1 MSEQENLISVEDLTL
16 SYENMTV
23 IKDMSFTVKSGDYLC
38 VVGENGSG
46 KSTLIKALLSLK
58 KPVGGS
64 ISFGGGLKR
73 REIGYLP
80 QQTGAQQDFPASV
93 WEVVLSGCLNSMGLR
108 PFYTDRERK
117 LAAQNMERLGITH
130 LKKRSY
136 RELSGGQQQRV
147 LLARALCATKKL
159 LLLDEPV
166 SGLDPMVTAEMY
178 ELIADIN
185 RSGCSTKL
193 QSHPNAGQS
202 GAGKVTVIMVTH
214 DISAALKYAS
224 HILCLRQDSWFFG
237 TTQEFMADGSS
248 DFLKGGEGN
257 G

>member
-1 MSEQENLISVEDLTL
+1 MSEQETLISVDDLTL

-23 IKDMSFTVKSGDYLC
+23 IRDMSFRVNGGDYLC
-38 VVGENGSG
+38 IVGENGSG

-73 REIGYLP
+73 NEIGYLP

-93 WEVVLSGCLNSMGLR
+93 REVVLSGCLNSMGIR
-108 PFYTDRERK
+108 PFYSDRERK
-117 LAAQNMERLGITH
+117 MAAQNMERLGITH

-178 ELIADIN
+178 ELITDIN
-185 RSGCSTKL
+185 
-193 QSHPNAGQS
+193 QS
-202 GAGKVTVIMVTH
+202 GVTVIMVTH

-237 TTQEFMADGSS
+237 TPQQFMADGSS
-248 DFLKGGEGN
+248 DFLKGGEEN